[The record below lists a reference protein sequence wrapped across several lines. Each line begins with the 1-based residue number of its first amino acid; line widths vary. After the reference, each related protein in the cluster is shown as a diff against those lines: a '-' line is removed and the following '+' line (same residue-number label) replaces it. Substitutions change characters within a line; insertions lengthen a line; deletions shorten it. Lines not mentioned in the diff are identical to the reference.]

1 MKCGKCGQE
10 YEGNYCPNGC
20 NAPMPVMPPVKQG
33 APTWAIV
40 LLLVFFFPVGLGL
53 MWAKK
58 SWKTWVKVLITVF
71 FAVLVLWQVGS
82 NADTEP
88 IKEPTL
94 SSAPTSE
101 EVSTDRTTFGLHE
114 TAAFRT
120 IRVTAQEL
128 QESFGKSFYEA
139 EDGKVFVG
147 VKFTIENI
155 SEEDQSISSILLF
168 DAYVDGVKCDYS
180 FSAACSFSDGT
191 LDGTIT
197 PGKKLVGWYAVE
209 VPESWKEL
217 ELQVRS
223 NWLSNK
229 RAEFVFTK

>member
-1 MKCGKCGQE
+1 MKCGKCGQA

-20 NAPMPVMPPVKQG
+20 NAPMPPDKQG

-82 NADTEP
+82 NADSEP
-88 IKEPTL
+88 IKEPAM
-94 SSAPTSE
+94 SSAS
-101 EVSTDRTTFGLHE
+101 VSGSASSDRTTFGLHE
-114 TAAFRT
+114 TAVFRT
-120 IRVTAQEL
+120 IRVTAQDL
-128 QESFGKSFYEA
+128 QESYGKSFYEA

-147 VKFTIENI
+147 VQFTIENI
-155 SEEDQSISSILLF
+155 SDEEQRISSILLF

-180 FSAACSFSDGT
+180 FSAACSFPDGT
-191 LDGTIT
+191 LDGSIT

-209 VPESWKEL
+209 ASEDWKEL
-217 ELQVRS
+217 ELQVKS
-223 NWLSNK
+223 DWLSDK
-229 RAEFVFTK
+229 RAEFVFSK

>member
-20 NAPMPVMPPVKQG
+20 NAPMPVMPPAKQG
-33 APTWAIV
+33 APTWCII
-40 LLLVFFFPVGLGL
+40 LLLIFFFPVGLGL

-71 FAVLVLWQVGS
+71 FAVLVLWRVGS
-82 NADTEP
+82 QVDSEP
-88 IKEPTL
+88 IKEPAL
-94 SSAPTSE
+94 SSAP
-101 EVSTDRTTFGLHE
+101 VSANASSDRTTFGLHE

-120 IRVTAQEL
+120 IRVTAQDL
-128 QESFGKSFYEA
+128 QESVGKSFYEA

-155 SEEDQSISSILLF
+155 SNKDQSISSILLF
-168 DAYVDGVKCDYS
+168 DVYVDGVKCDYS

-209 VPESWKEL
+209 VPENWKEL

-223 NWLSNK
+223 NWLSDE
-229 RAEFVFTK
+229 RAEFVFSK